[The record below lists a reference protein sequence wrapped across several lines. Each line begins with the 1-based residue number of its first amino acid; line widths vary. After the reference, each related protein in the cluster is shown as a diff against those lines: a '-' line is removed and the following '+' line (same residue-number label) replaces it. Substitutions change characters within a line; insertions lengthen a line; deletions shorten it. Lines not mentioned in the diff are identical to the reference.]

1 MNWEIISNQHSSLQE
16 YRLIDNSDCKMILKY
31 NPLHKS
37 ARITSANNHRLFFLE
52 STGAFGDRT
61 IFRNEY
67 GMEVGNLVF
76 DKLRNKEG
84 SIIMDEKKYHYQINN
99 WELLVY
105 KTDPGQPLIS
115 CTINTPAPASFGANP
130 FANSLSAIDTSCIVI
145 GLCWYLALQVNDGMR
160 EYAN

>member
-1 MNWEIISNQHSSLQE
+1 MNWEIVSNQHSSLQE
-16 YRLIDNSDCKMILKY
+16 YRLIDNGYCKMVLKY

-37 ARITSANNHRLFFLE
+37 ARITSDNNHRLFFLE
-52 STGAFGDRT
+52 SVGPFGDRT

-76 DKLRNKEG
+76 DKLRNKKG

-99 WELLVY
+99 GELLVY

-115 CTINTPAPASFGANP
+115 CTIDGPPNP
-130 FANSLSAIDTSCIVI
+130 GTNLFSSSLSTIDTSCVIV
-145 GLCWYLALQVNDGMR
+145 GLCWYLGLQVSDGMR
-160 EYAN
+160 EYAI